1 MQMEAAA
8 RFATTLPEVTTAL
21 AEVALQCFL
30 IKKTAKVRTQ
40 TWSKNAFSIRS
51 HSSGRGMSLGN
62 FWKTL
67 WSESTYGK
75 CAPMSWTPF

>member
-21 AEVALQCFL
+21 AEVALPCFL

-40 TWSKNAFSIRS
+40 T
-51 HSSGRGMSLGN
+51 
-62 FWKTL
+62 
-67 WSESTYGK
+67 
-75 CAPMSWTPF
+75 